1 MSAWAHYVAFVK
13 KYLNSR
19 WSKSA
24 SREIYLTSIPPIFF
38 LFDTVFCLSP
48 HCEPGP
54 RLHVKVLLQ
63 KFHLNGHTTWFR
75 IQIQKLEQI
84 TDANLSFKKL
94 LSKCKP
100 ELVMKGDCQIRFR
113 RERQKERE
121 RERVYKT
128 AAKRR
133 TIGSLRD
140 TSFKTDFPFFEIS
153 GLLS

>member
-24 SREIYLTSIPPIFF
+24 SKEIYLTSIPPIFF
-38 LFDTVFCLSP
+38 LFDPFFCLFPPRRACSQAT
-48 HCEPGP
+48 CESTATEVSFEWS
-54 RLHVKVLLQ
+54 H
-63 KFHLNGHTTWFR
+63 HMISYTDTE
-75 IQIQKLEQI
+75 KLEQS

-100 ELVMKGDCQIRFR
+100 QLVMKGDCLIRFR
-113 RERQKERE
+113 RERQKE

>member
-1 MSAWAHYVAFVK
+1 
-13 KYLNSR
+13 
-19 WSKSA
+19 
-24 SREIYLTSIPPIFF
+24 
-38 LFDTVFCLSP
+38 
-48 HCEPGP
+48 
-54 RLHVKVLLQ
+54 
-63 KFHLNGHTTWFR
+63 
-75 IQIQKLEQI
+75 
-84 TDANLSFKKL
+84 
-94 LSKCKP
+94 
-100 ELVMKGDCQIRFR
+100 MKGDCQIRFR

>member
-1 MSAWAHYVAFVK
+1 MISY
-13 KYLNSR
+13 
-19 WSKSA
+19 
-24 SREIYLTSIPPIFF
+24 T
-38 LFDTVFCLSP
+38 DT
-48 HCEPGP
+48 E
-54 RLHVKVLLQ
+54 
-63 KFHLNGHTTWFR
+63 
-75 IQIQKLEQI
+75 KLEQS
-84 TDANLSFKKL
+84 TDANLRFKKL

-100 ELVMKGDCQIRFR
+100 QLVMKGECLIRFR
-113 RERQKERE
+113 RERQKE